1 MNNVHPS
8 ETGGS
13 GKFLRRFSTPKKGDV
28 KEDKIY
34 CAQCGLP
41 FRLDSDAHGDSQD
54 SPGIVVED
62 LVVSIANVQSNL
74 PIHLQGLTAFSDT
87 SRTIKEPTVVGGC
100 RLCGTYN
107 PKGKESRVFDTSHKD
122 MSGL

>member
-1 MNNVHPS
+1 MNDIHPT

-13 GKFLRRFSTPKKGDV
+13 GRFLRRFSTPKPGDP
-28 KEDKIY
+28 KDDKIY
-34 CAQCGLP
+34 CAMCGLP
-41 FRLDSDAHGDSQD
+41 FRLDSDVYGPTQD
-54 SPGIVVED
+54 SPGIVVSD

-74 PIHLQGLTAFSDT
+74 PVHLQGLSAFSVT

-107 PKGKESRVFDTSHKD
+107 PRGKESRVFDTSSKD

>member
-1 MNNVHPS
+1 MNNIHPS

-13 GKFLRRFSTPKKGDV
+13 GKFLRRFATPKPGDV

-41 FRLDSDAHGDSQD
+41 FRLDSDVHGDSQD
-54 SPGIVVED
+54 SPGIVIED

-74 PIHLQGLTAFSDT
+74 PVHLQGLSAFSDT

-100 RLCGTYN
+100 RFCGTYN
-107 PKGKESRVFDTSHKD
+107 PKGKESREFDASSKD
-122 MSGL
+122 MSGR